1 MTAVDDLITLVIR
14 TEDAEAAAAWY
25 ARLGFTK
32 DREHRFE
39 PGLPLFVSVPHGG

>member
-1 MTAVDDLITLVIR
+1 MDELITPVIR

-32 DREHRFE
+32 DWER
-39 PGLPLFVSVPHGG
+39 GLRRRSGS